1 MADPTPDTRRK
12 IIELVELDPY
22 LTIRELAAR
31 AGTDR
36 DTVKDVLAAHLVA
49 TGGSRLP
56 QIRRINNRLA
66 ARLNYL

>member
-1 MADPTPDTRRK
+1 MADPMPDTRRK
-12 IIELVELDPY
+12 IVELVERDPD

-36 DTVKDVLAAHLVA
+36 DTVKDVLVAHLVA

-56 QIRRINNRLA
+56 QIRRNNNRLA